1 MSAIRYIFLLENLF
15 IKVKLTFPIKNI
27 ICFLVW
33 TCLTFHKMSRLH
45 RPCYKAYISGSVFDI
60 TVYAFSLHSC
70 VFIFV
75 SFIFNRTWSVRF
87 SSIIIVWR
95 ERNNFINYSVWFL
108 LWAGFDH
115 VTNKVHLS
123 TEFLFFDAVGPLTKK
138 KLSLLIIIF

>member
-1 MSAIRYIFLLENLF
+1 
-15 IKVKLTFPIKNI
+15 
-27 ICFLVW
+27 
-33 TCLTFHKMSRLH
+33 MSRLH
-45 RPCYKAYISGSVFDI
+45 RPCYKAYISLSVFDV

-75 SFIFNRTWSVRF
+75 SFIFNRTWSVRL

-95 ERNNFINYSVWFL
+95 ERNNFIYFSVWFL

-123 TEFLFFDAVGPLTKK
+123 TKCLFLDAVGPMTKK
-138 KLSLLIIIF
+138 KAIIAYNHILKLMSICIKYFYRRYKAIIYALRYMKHTWSSYINMLFS